1 MRIEEEIREA
11 SFVARLTRFSALV
24 EMEGRRE
31 TVFLPN
37 SGRMRELLVAGRLV
51 YVVPR
56 GGPHRSTAF
65 DLALVSLG
73 SQLVSVDARVPNILV
88 YEALSE
94 GSLSSLAGYASFQ
107 REVVFGDSRFDLL
120 LKDGPRRCYVEVK
133 SVTLVQGGRAR
144 FPDAPTQRGTKH
156 LRHLLQAKKQGH
168 RAAIVFTVQREDATS
183 FTPNDEM
190 DPEFGKTL
198 REVVAQGVEA
208 YAYGCRV
215 SLREIRID
223 REIAICL

>member
-1 MRIEEEIREA
+1 MRIEGEIKEA

-37 SGRMRELLVAGRLV
+37 SGRMKELLVAGRPV

-88 YEALSE
+88 YEGLVE
-94 GSLSSLAGYASFQ
+94 GSLSSLTGYGSFQ
-107 REVVFGDSRFDLL
+107 REVVFGESRFDLL

-156 LRHLLQAKKQGH
+156 LRHLLRAKKEGH

-183 FTPNDEM
+183 FTPNDET

-215 SLREIRID
+215 SLREIKID